1 MYNLTFAKTSDVAS
15 FSKAIL
21 ISTQSFTK
29 SGSISTSPSSV
40 SFLPIVR
47 QETVSNTSNAQPLR
61 AKNRSCAMLDIFLSA
76 SYTPSSCSIFSIGG
90 RLWCRLNQK
99 VVFHGLPEAISQD
112 SLPSCLRA
120 ARLTHDCGAV
130 GPAFQNYHQSSRG
143 TPLLSLLKKGL
154 LTWREPRLLFE
165 GFEQQEYTPT
175 ILVFRAVVNILS
187 PKPQLEC
194 HSHKNPASRAT
205 LQNNFVICKISG
217 VHLLSV
223 PCWSYF
229 IFKLAELQCLTPE
242 VLTPTGHYFTKKYA

>member
-1 MYNLTFAKTSDVAS
+1 MKYCQKEYFKKHILHTKLSLSSRRGKINMYNLTFAKTLDVAS

-21 ISTQSFTK
+21 ISRQSFTK

-120 ARLTHDCGAV
+120 ARLTHDCAAV

-143 TPLLSLLKKGL
+143 TPLQSLLKKRFTHLKGASAAF
-154 LTWREPRLLFE
+154 WRLWAARIHT
-165 GFEQQEYTPT
+165 Y
-175 ILVFRAVVNILS
+175 
-187 PKPQLEC
+187 
-194 HSHKNPASRAT
+194 H
-205 LQNNFVICKISG
+205 
-217 VHLLSV
+217 
-223 PCWSYF
+223 PC
-229 IFKLAELQCLTPE
+229 
-242 VLTPTGHYFTKKYA
+242 V